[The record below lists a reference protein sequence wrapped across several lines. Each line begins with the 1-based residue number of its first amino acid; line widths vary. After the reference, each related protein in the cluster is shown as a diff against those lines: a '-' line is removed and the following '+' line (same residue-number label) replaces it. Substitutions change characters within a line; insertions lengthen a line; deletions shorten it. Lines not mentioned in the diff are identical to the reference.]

1 MEVYFDWMGVG
12 GRFLWV
18 GRGEWR
24 YILGRWWWMDM
35 FYGWVEVV
43 EGIFG
48 HFLWVDGGEWRYIL
62 GKWKWVGVSGD
73 E

>member
-24 YILGRWWWMDM
+24 YILGRWWWMDI
-35 FYGWVEVV
+35 FYGWM
-43 EGIFG
+43 
-48 HFLWVDGGEWRYIL
+48 
-62 GKWKWVGVSGD
+62 GVSGGIFWVSGSGW